1 MSSRRADPAPRR
13 RHCGSIAVLVVLG
26 VAWLGVT
33 STTSADAAGR
43 PGDAAIVSNAT
54 SLPVTAPARAIP
66 RLLATT
72 EALPEQDAGELRTAL
87 ASADALLGPTPPSR
101 DAEADQAT
109 VAALGSPTGSA
120 AASEAKRT
128 ALQARTLAGTL
139 VKAALTAPAA
149 QSGRLLAA
157 AEQLDDASTATLTA
171 QHATVPSD
179 TGVAATLKAAGAPDG
194 LAAANQDDSFPQDLA
209 AAEKGATC
217 SASGSANGT
226 GTGTGTGSTPVRI
239 EAGPTEDAADPLS
252 GLARFPSASA
262 RVTAARADTLHTAG
276 AQLGTLAYATRVVA
290 QRAGSEALRSRADEL
305 DALVRTFQDAAP
317 QGCAPLVTTTA
328 GATDKLTSNGVDTL
342 VTARL
347 ALADRYREAAAATDG
362 HTRLVLTGL
371 WWSEHSR

>member
-1 MSSRRADPAPRR
+1 M
-13 RHCGSIAVLVVLG
+13 LVVLG
-26 VAWLGVT
+26 VAWLCVT

-54 SLPVTAPARAIP
+54 SLPVQAPARAIP

-72 EALPEQDAGELRTAL
+72 KALPEQDAGELRTAL

-120 AASEAKRT
+120 AESAAKRAT
-128 ALQARTLAGTL
+128 LQTRTLAGTL
-139 VKAALTAPAA
+139 VKAALTAPTA

-157 AEQLDDASTATLTA
+157 AEQLDDAATATLTA
-171 QHATVPSD
+171 QHATAPSD
-179 TGVAATLKAAGAPDG
+179 TGIAATLKTAGAPDS
-194 LAAANQDDSFPQDLA
+194 LAAANQDSSFPQELA
-209 AAEKGATC
+209 ASEQGAAC
-217 SASGSANGT
+217 SASGSAT
-226 GTGTGTGSTPVRI
+226 GSATGTGSTPVRI
-239 EAGPTEDAADPLS
+239 EAGPTEDATDPLS
-252 GLARFPSASA
+252 GLARFPSAST

-276 AQLGTLAYATRVVA
+276 SQLGTLAYATRVVG
-290 QRAGSEALRSRADEL
+290 QRAGSEALLARADEL
-305 DALVRTFQDAAP
+305 DTLVRTFQDAAP
-317 QGCAPLVTTTA
+317 QGCAALVTTTA

-362 HTRLVLTGL
+362 HTRLVLAGL
-371 WWSEHSR
+371 WWSEHSH